1 MSNPGRAGA
10 GMPPGRVAALAD
22 AIRAVAPLD
31 APADVRLHQF
41 FRARPQ
47 MGGQDRAFVAEGV
60 FAYLRHKR
68 SIETLAETQDP
79 RRLALATLVR
89 EMGKSVREI
98 DAALGTD
105 EREWL
110 AAFKGRVATTLPD
123 AVAADF
129 PDWLWDRLGETMGAD
144 GRAAFVRSVREP
156 APLDLRVNALKATR
170 TDALAQLRS
179 DGYAVEPTPYS
190 PWGLRVSGRPAL
202 AKHPWFVD
210 GSIEVQDEGSQLV
223 AFLVAPRRGEMVVD
237 FCAGAGGKT
246 LALGVLMRSQ
256 GRLYAFDTV
265 AKRLQN
271 LKPRLARSGL
281 SNVHPQL
288 IAHERDAKIKRLAG
302 KVDRVLVDAPCTG
315 TGTLRR
321 NPDLKWR
328 NQPVDVAELTAKQA
342 AILSSAAT
350 LVKPGGRVVYA
361 TCSVLPEEN
370 ERIVDAFLAAHPGF
384 ERGDAHAEL
393 ARAGIAL
400 DTGPALVLSTAAHG
414 CDAFYAAVLE
424 RRR

>member
-1 MSNPGRAGA
+1 MSSPGRAGA

-31 APADVRLHQF
+31 APADERLYQF
-41 FRARPQ
+41 FRAHRQ
-47 MGGQDRAFVAEGV
+47 MGRQDRAFVAEGV
-60 FAYLRHKR
+60 FAFLRRKR
-68 SIETLAETQDP
+68 SIETLAATQDP
-79 RRLALATLVR
+79 RLLALATLVR

-98 DAALGTD
+98 DAALGVD

-110 AAFKGRVATTLPD
+110 AAFKGRIATPLPD
-123 AVAADF
+123 AVAADL
-129 PDWLWDRLGETMGAD
+129 PDWLWDRLGETLGAD
-144 GRAAFVRSVREP
+144 GRDAFARSAREP

-170 TDALAQLRS
+170 VDALAQLRG

-190 PWGLRVSGRPAL
+190 PWGLRVNGRPSL
-202 AKHPWFVD
+202 AQHPWFVD

-265 AKRLQN
+265 EKRLQN

-328 NQPVDVAELTAKQA
+328 NRPVDVAELAAKQA
-342 AILSSAAT
+342 AILASAAT
-350 LVKPGGRVVYA
+350 LVKPGGRVVCA

-370 ERIVDAFLAAHPGF
+370 ERIVEAFLAAHPGF
-384 ERGDAHAEL
+384 ESGDARAEL

-400 DTGPALVLSTAAHG
+400 DTGPAMVLSTATHG
-414 CDAFYAAVLE
+414 CDAFFAAILE
-424 RRR
+424 RAR